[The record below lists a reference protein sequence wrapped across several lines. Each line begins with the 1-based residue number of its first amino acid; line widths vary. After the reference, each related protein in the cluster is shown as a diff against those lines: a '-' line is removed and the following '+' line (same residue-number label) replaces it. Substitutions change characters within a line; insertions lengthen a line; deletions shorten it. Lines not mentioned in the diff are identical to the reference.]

1 MERQKNESFI
11 SYCQR
16 ITQLLNDKQI
26 SYADWAEHIAGVTNY
41 GEETLRRA
49 SVVFNKFLDKLMLEK
64 EKDIS
69 DLEILNKFKQEK
81 NQLIKERKKI
91 QTENL
96 QLQEQ
101 YRNISR
107 TELLYEQ
114 VNEAIVNLE
123 PIQVKRFSY
132 TKPTERTGLLLLADQ
147 HFDSNF
153 EVKGLFGEIINKYD
167 KETFY
172 NRMWSLLAQMD
183 ADKFDYDKLK
193 VVSMGDCI
201 EGLLRMTSLI
211 KLRQPVVQSII
222 QFAEFMSQWLTEAS
236 NRLGVPIEFSMV
248 GGNHGVPRYL
258 TQKPEFPE
266 ENLEYI
272 IYEFIK
278 LRLKDEENIKII
290 SYDETYFDN
299 IHGINILFAH
309 GENSNLLDYMNYYSN
324 FYNIDIDR
332 CYGAH
337 LHSESSKSVGVAD
350 LGSKYIIRCPSIC
363 GTDTY
368 AKSILSHNRAGCY
381 FAIFSDNGEEL
392 NKIYY
397 LN

>member
-309 GENSNLLDYMNYYSN
+309 GENSNLLEYMNYYSN